1 MRCRIEEGKRLL
13 TSRFFMV
20 LFAGAL
26 VVNFWLLANY
36 SDQAPMA
43 EAAAGLWERG
53 VYSVTKEN
61 TEVIIA
67 AFAGKEPPAA
77 QISVRRA
84 VEAVPLMAD
93 KIGAADFAE
102 ILSLKWL
109 IISKK
114 P

>member
-1 MRCRIEEGKRLL
+1 MRCRIE
-13 TSRFFMV
+13 
-20 LFAGAL
+20 A
-26 VVNFWLLANY
+26 
-36 SDQAPMA
+36 
-43 EAAAGLWERG
+43 
-53 VYSVTKEN
+53 
-61 TEVIIA
+61 
-67 AFAGKEPPAA
+67 PAA